1 MISPCHLASPRQIII
16 WQNVFRESI
25 PEPSGTSTIRI
36 AFQLS
41 PSEDSGVL
49 NVRCLSHLEGRSGN
63 GVGPAGDWT
72 GGQAG
77 SSRDSF
83 DGYRSAAHVDG
94 AGIDGGVGRGGAT
107 VGGVVDR
114 RPRRGIGQSRRL
126 GRRVGSRG

>member
-1 MISPCHLASPRQIII
+1 MPATLP
-16 WQNVFRESI
+16 
-25 PEPSGTSTIRI
+25 PENPT
-36 AFQLS
+36 S
-41 PSEDSGVL
+41 PSRICSNGD
-49 NVRCLSHLEGRSGN
+49 EGRSGN
-63 GVGPAGDWT
+63 GVGSAGDWT

-83 DGYRSAAHVDG
+83 DGYRSATHVDG

-126 GRRVGSRG
+126 GRRVGPRGWAEGRRCDGLQNGVGPTGNRGVGRTQGSAG